1 MKITKKQIKKI
12 ILEELSLVMRESTG
26 GAVRFWNV
34 EEAEEGDENVLP
46 LQFGND
52 LVTIYSETLSEV
64 LTTYFDLDKGTL
76 DLVLKKLPG
85 GDSIHSLFAGDE
97 QAASNIELLR
107 SLSEDFVGYAVG
119 ELRIG
124 ENGYGNTGVKL
135 QYNGKT
141 FDVLNLEE
149 LQKKIEKNDNE
160 LEVNLGYGMPSARS
174 IGGIIADEVSGR
186 GEDADVDDEAS
197 GYVSSFDPG
206 VADGESGMDYPTTA
220 HIRIMKLLDA
230 INSGAHRIKI
240 VQEYEGDPDYIYYDV
255 LV

>member
-64 LTTYFDLDKGTL
+64 LVTYFDLDKETL

-107 SLSEDFVGYAVG
+107 SLSEDFVGYPVG
-119 ELRIG
+119 ELRVG
-124 ENGYGNTGVKL
+124 DGDGNTGVKL

-149 LQKKIEKNDNE
+149 LQKKIEKNDGD
-160 LEVNLGYGMPSARS
+160 LEVNLGYGMPSAS
-174 IGGIIADEVSGR
+174 AIGGIIADEVSGR

-220 HIRIMKLLDA
+220 DIRIMKLLDS
-230 INSGAHRIKI
+230 INSGAHGIKI